1 MYVYTCLQIVH
12 RDLAARNVLVDHN
25 KLCKIADFGMSRCAG
40 GGARGA
46 RGALPVRWMA
56 PEALLYNVYSHHTDV
71 WAFGILLWEIVTLG
85 KLDILKIS
93 ANVPVLIS
101 ERYIPLQFMQR
112 YIVFYL
118 IKSALCR
125 IMMFCHFKHI

>member
-1 MYVYTCLQIVH
+1 MH

-40 GGARGA
+40 SGARQA

-56 PEALLYNVYSHHTDV
+56 PEALLYNVHSHQTDV

-85 KLDILKIS
+85 
-93 ANVPVLIS
+93 
-101 ERYIPLQFMQR
+101 QFIH
-112 YIVFYL
+112 YV
-118 IKSALCR
+118 
-125 IMMFCHFKHI
+125 

>member
-1 MYVYTCLQIVH
+1 MVAFNFFQIVH

-40 GGARGA
+40 NGSRTS

-85 KLDILKIS
+85 KYKKSEIS
-93 ANVPVLIS
+93 VFLMFSDFLI
-101 ERYIPLQFMQR
+101 
-112 YIVFYL
+112 
-118 IKSALCR
+118 
-125 IMMFCHFKHI
+125 FCKFLNFVINTHWK

>member
-1 MYVYTCLQIVH
+1 MH

-25 KLCKIADFGMSRCAG
+25 KLCKIADFGLSRAAG
-40 GGARGA
+40 AAARGG

-85 KLDILKIS
+85 TCCGSRRRGVVARLGL
-93 ANVPVLIS
+93 AV
-101 ERYIPLQFMQR
+101 
-112 YIVFYL
+112 
-118 IKSALCR
+118 
-125 IMMFCHFKHI
+125 